1 MESDYSDSTKY
12 DFERMLRKFYK
23 WIKSDDKN
31 TELEEYPPEV
41 KWIKPKKPTREPL
54 SSDEVI
60 SCTDVQ
66 EMSLYCQNHRDR
78 AFIKSLWESSNRI
91 REHLM
96 LRIGDVKEEE
106 YGLTFDVK
114 TTKAGNKTFQK
125 FLTLSEPDLKEW
137 LQFHPKPDPAAPLW
151 IRIDGRKPNTGID
164 YDYARKLLRVLGEKA
179 GIKKRLNPHNFR
191 HGSITFW
198 SDYLTD
204 SQLKYRASWS
214 QATAMLGVYIH
225 KDVNAIRDR
234 ILQLRGIESKRSESP
249 FENKIIRCY
258 FCGKDNESSRVIC
271 YSCKKFLDISKNRVA
286 QRLKDSLDKEI
297 IEFTEKNPEF
307 LMQYLNFLRENH
319 ET

>member
-1 MESDYSDSTKY
+1 MNKQHKEEKYILDPFDIGRRLEYAERSVLNSAIHKENKQLILEYKDYVLLNKKLTKERAIKWLCTLLPLAKMLNRPFTEATLKDFKELDRKIMESDYSDSTKY

-60 SCTDVQ
+60 SWTDVQ

-164 YDYARKLLRVLGEKA
+164 YDYARKLLRVLG
-179 GIKKRLNPHNFR
+179 
-191 HGSITFW
+191 
-198 SDYLTD
+198 
-204 SQLKYRASWS
+204 
-214 QATAMLGVYIH
+214 
-225 KDVNAIRDR
+225 
-234 ILQLRGIESKRSESP
+234 
-249 FENKIIRCY
+249 
-258 FCGKDNESSRVIC
+258 
-271 YSCKKFLDISKNRVA
+271 
-286 QRLKDSLDKEI
+286 
-297 IEFTEKNPEF
+297 
-307 LMQYLNFLRENH
+307 
-319 ET
+319 